1 MSLVTSL
8 MFLLLLTL
16 GALLGL
22 CSILGLRGN
31 VLLSSVAATR
41 LLLFLL
47 LACLVETA
55 DAVITHSRNELR

>member
-8 MFLLLLTL
+8 MFLPLLILS
-16 GALLGL
+16 ALLGL
-22 CSILGLRGN
+22 DGILGTCRHVLRP
-31 VLLSSVAATR
+31 SVAATR